1 MKADNNP
8 RLCYL
13 EASRVASPA
22 GELAGFKVETP
33 SEEPIGTLSGVL
45 IDPTLGRVRYFVVDT
60 RRWLR
65 GHTYLVP
72 TDCTVSVEPERNT
85 LRVDVERS
93 DLARLDDCEDFTIEP
108 MSDEDMVEAMFSPH
122 RHVA

>member
-1 MKADNNP
+1 MKTDNNL

-13 EASRVASPA
+13 EASRVGSPA

-33 SEEPIGTLSGVL
+33 SEESIGTLSGVL
-45 IDPTLGRVRYFVVDT
+45 IDPAEARIRYFVVDK

-65 GHTYLVP
+65 GQTYLIS
-72 TDCTVSVEPERNT
+72 TDWPVYVEPGRNT
-85 LRVDVERS
+85 LTVDVEPS
-93 DLARLDDCEDFTIEP
+93 DIARLDDCEDFTIEP
-108 MSDEDMVEAMFSPH
+108 MSDEDMVDAMFSPH